1 MLAAEQRCAYLD
13 ITSSWREYIVSSKG
27 HLHLFYRDI
36 VHTNEQG
43 EQILETIL
51 MSCSMPK

>member
-13 ITSSWREYIVSSKG
+13 ITSSWREYIVSSNG